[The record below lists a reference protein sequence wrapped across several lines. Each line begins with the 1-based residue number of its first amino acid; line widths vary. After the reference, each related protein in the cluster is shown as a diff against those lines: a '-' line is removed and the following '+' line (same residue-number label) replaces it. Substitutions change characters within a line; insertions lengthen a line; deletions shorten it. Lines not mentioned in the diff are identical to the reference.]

1 MEVGPAHEG
10 EDISYLRRVASGVL
24 GLGGPCWPSAG
35 TEEEDNQKKNVGGI
49 IPDGDAGLDAADK
62 RRPHST
68 AVCSV
73 TFRVSTSRQAA
84 FRHTIR
90 E

>member
-35 TEEEDNQKKNVGGI
+35 TEEEDNHKKKCR
-49 IPDGDAGLDAADK
+49 GDN
-62 RRPHST
+62 P
-68 AVCSV
+68 
-73 TFRVSTSRQAA
+73 
-84 FRHTIR
+84 
-90 E
+90 